1 MNQEEEQLLADI
13 HDAFAD
19 RSMPAGRLIEKDV
32 DLGYHLEAQHIDA
45 YFRKHKAVVDR
56 HNSVL
61 AAFTYMN
68 TEASFWLLP
77 LYMKSIITDYNR
89 EDFLID
95 VFFNVLA
102 GAVSPYK
109 KSPGD
114 RDLDMRRMATDRE
127 AAVVCRFCRWLKH
140 KQDMPAIV
148 DEYSDAAIDIWCT
161 RP

>member
-1 MNQEEEQLLADI
+1 MNQEEEQLLTDI
-13 HDAFAD
+13 QDAFAD

-32 DLGYHLEAQHIDA
+32 DLGYHVEAQRVDA

-61 AAFTYMN
+61 VAFYYMN

-77 LYMKSIITDYNR
+77 LYMKSIIIDYNR

-102 GAVSPYK
+102 GSVSAHK
-109 KSPGD
+109 KSPGN
-114 RDLDMRRMATDRE
+114 RDLDMRRMATDEE
-127 AAVVCRFCRWLKH
+127 AAVVCRFCRWLKL

-148 DEYSDAAIDIWCT
+148 DEYSDTAIAVWCT

>member
-1 MNQEEEQLLADI
+1 
-13 HDAFAD
+13 
-19 RSMPAGRLIEKDV
+19 MPTGRLIEKDV
-32 DLGYHLEAQHIDA
+32 NLGYDLEAQGVDA
-45 YFRKHKAVVDR
+45 YFRNHKAVVDR

-61 AAFTYMN
+61 VAFYYMN

-77 LYMKSIITDYNR
+77 LYMKSIITDYKR
-89 EDFLID
+89 DDFLID

-102 GAVSPYK
+102 GSVSAYK

-114 RDLDMRRMATDRE
+114 RDLDMRRMATDEE

-148 DEYSDAAIDIWCT
+148 DDYSDAAIAVWCT